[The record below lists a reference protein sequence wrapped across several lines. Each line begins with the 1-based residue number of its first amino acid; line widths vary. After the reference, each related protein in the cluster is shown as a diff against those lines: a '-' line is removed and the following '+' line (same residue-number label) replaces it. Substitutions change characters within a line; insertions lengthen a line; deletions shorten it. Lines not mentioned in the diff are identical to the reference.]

1 MAADRHVL
9 AERSTLP
16 VTNGLRA
23 ISLATVVALI
33 GISAITAPVAATD
46 PAPTPTPDPTAT
58 ASPEP
63 TPDPTATSSPE
74 PTPTPTP
81 DPTATSSPEP
91 TPEPT
96 PDPGLVDPT
105 TPTLETTTATAAAAT
120 PVARPNLG
128 ARIVRI
134 ALAQRGKRYIRGATG
149 PRAFDCSGLV
159 RYAYRKAGISWRL
172 GGGHSARTMLRWG
185 RNHGLTSRR
194 HPQIG
199 DVVIYGNGTHAA
211 IYIGRGR
218 VVSALNPR
226 QGIRITRLHAL
237 SAPFTT
243 FIHTRKYTR

>member
-1 MAADRHVL
+1 MAAVRHVL
-9 AERSTLP
+9 AERSNLRF
-16 VTNGLRA
+16 TNGLRV

-63 TPDPTATSSPE
+63 TPDPTATASPE
-74 PTPTPTP
+74 PTP
-81 DPTATSSPEP
+81 DPTATAS
-91 TPEPT
+91 PEPT
-96 PDPGLVDPT
+96 PDPGIADPT
-105 TPTLETTTATAAAAT
+105 TPTLGATTTLVATTA
-120 PVARPNLG
+120 PVAKPNLG

-134 ALAQRGKRYIRGATG
+134 ALAQRGKRYVRGATG

-211 IYIGRGR
+211 IYIGKGR
-218 VVSALNPR
+218 VISALNPR
-226 QGIRITRLHAL
+226 QGIRITKLHAL

-243 FIHTRKYTR
+243 FIHTRK